1 MKTIASE
8 FLHLLKEH
16 KMLIAVVAVIAVPI
30 MYAGMFLWAFWDPY
44 DHLEDVPVA
53 VVNEDTGYDYEG
65 ERLEIGDELVD
76 KLKEEADF
84 NFHFVDKATGIEGLE
99 NQDYYILIEIPSHFS
114 KHATTVMDDQPKK
127 VDLIYTPNES
137 YNFLAAQ
144 IGETAMLQIEMAL
157 EEKITEKYAET
168 IFEKI
173 TEVADGLKDASDAT
187 EELNDGASDLKDG
200 SDTLEESL
208 LTLAEK
214 TVEFK
219 DGVTTASDGAN
230 QLQDGASSLSEG
242 IGELYD
248 NSNKLRDASVDL
260 NSGAHQLS
268 DGISEAKGGI
278 DEINGKLP
286 DLISGT

>member
-1 MKTIASE
+1 
-8 FLHLLKEH
+8 
-16 KMLIAVVAVIAVPI
+16 
-30 MYAGMFLWAFWDPY
+30 
-44 DHLEDVPVA
+44 
-53 VVNEDTGYDYEG
+53 
-65 ERLEIGDELVD
+65 
-76 KLKEEADF
+76 
-84 NFHFVDKATGIEGLE
+84 
-99 NQDYYILIEIPSHFS
+99 
-114 KHATTVMDDQPKK
+114 
-127 VDLIYTPNES
+127 
-137 YNFLAAQ
+137 
-144 IGETAMLQIEMAL
+144 
-157 EEKITEKYAET
+157 
-168 IFEKI
+168 
-173 TEVADGLKDASDAT
+173 
-187 EELNDGASDLKDG
+187 
-200 SDTLEESL
+200 ESL

-286 DLISGT
+286 DLISGTSEINDGLSTFKKELPKAMTEQMETKISEGSDTILAGTEELRGGIVDGMENKLAPQLSTELTNGLSYGLAEGVVTEANQFIGEAPDVIATTVATDITDFIRDKESNKKDELIHIIKEADVSDETLQAVEEKLTELSPNYDEIESFIDGHIENVLDDALQDVSISEAQQKQLENLIRDQ